1 MPMLS
6 SPPSATQD
14 SEDIDFLDILTV
26 IAEHLKLLVIVPL
39 LIGLTALSL
48 SLGLPKSYESISL
61 LDAEKTGLSIAP
73 STIVSLS
80 SSADFL
86 DSIAL
91 DLGIAKD
98 QSKAVRFKTMSKL
111 VSASAGRQNKLVT
124 LRTFGPTP
132 EQAQKLNTAVWQHLL
147 PLTLPRG
154 GEMRRLQTLLN
165 TEQARLDDGNRLE
178 QSITQQ
184 LQKGNITDQ
193 QARLYGELLDS
204 NGSRI
209 RAISALQAQME
220 GLTVA
225 DLVQTPTLPEEAIKP
240 KPALIAVIATLAS
253 GMLLLLFI
261 FARHAMRS
269 SCQRPEQAAKIARLR
284 AAFGRSGEKPCT

>member
-1 MPMLS
+1 MPS
-6 SPPSATQD
+6 SSTTAED
-14 SEDIDFLDILTV
+14 SEDIDLLDILTV
-26 IAEHLKLLVIVPL
+26 IAEHLKLLVLGPL
-39 LIGLTALSL
+39 FIGFTALLLSL
-48 SLGLPKSYESISL
+48 SLPKSYESISL
-61 LDAEKTGLSIAP
+61 LDVEKPGLSISP

-80 SSADFL
+80 NSADSL
-86 DSIAL
+86 DRIAL

-98 QSKAVRFKTMSKL
+98 QSKAARLKKISRL
-111 VSASAGRQNKLVT
+111 VSASVGRQDKLVT
-124 LRTFGPTP
+124 LRTFGSTP

-154 GEMRRLQTLLN
+154 GEMRRLQTLLKI
-165 TEQARLDDGNRLE
+165 EQARLDDGNRLE

-204 NGSRI
+204 NGSRM

-240 KPALIAVIATLAS
+240 KPALIAIIATLAS
-253 GMLLLLFI
+253 GMLLLLFV
-261 FARHAMRS
+261 FAHHAMRS

-284 AAFGRSGEKPCT
+284 AAFGRSDRKSCA

>member
-6 SPPSATQD
+6 SSTTAED
-14 SEDIDFLDILTV
+14 SEDIDLLDILTV
-26 IAEHLKLLVIVPL
+26 IVEHLKLLVIGPL
-39 LIGLTALSL
+39 LIGLTALLLSL
-48 SLGLPKSYESISL
+48 SLPKSYESISL
-61 LDAEKTGLSIAP
+61 LDAEKPGLSISP

-80 SSADFL
+80 NSADFL
-86 DSIAL
+86 DRIAL

-98 QSKAVRFKTMSKL
+98 QSKAARFKTISRL
-111 VSASAGRQNKLVT
+111 VSASVGRQDKLVT
-124 LRTFGPTP
+124 LRTFGSTP

-154 GEMRRLQTLLN
+154 GEMRRLQTLLK

-204 NGSRI
+204 NGSRM

-240 KPALIAVIATLAS
+240 KPALIAAVATLAS
-253 GMLLLLFI
+253 GMLLLLFV
-261 FARHAMRS
+261 FARHALRS
-269 SCQRPEQAAKIARLR
+269 SCQRPEQAAKIAHLR
-284 AAFGRSGEKPCT
+284 AAFGRSDRKSCA

>member
-1 MPMLS
+1 MLS
-6 SPPSATQD
+6 SSTTAED
-14 SEDIDFLDILTV
+14 SEDIDLLDILTV
-26 IAEHLKLLVIVPL
+26 IVEHLKLLVIGPL
-39 LIGLTALSL
+39 LIGLTALLLSL
-48 SLGLPKSYESISL
+48 SLPKSYESISL
-61 LDAEKTGLSIAP
+61 LDAEKPGLSISP

-80 SSADFL
+80 NSADFL
-86 DSIAL
+86 DRIAL

-98 QSKAVRFKTMSKL
+98 QSKAARFKTISRL
-111 VSASAGRQNKLVT
+111 VSASVGRQDKLVT
-124 LRTFGPTP
+124 LRTFGSTP

-154 GEMRRLQTLLN
+154 GEMRRLQTLLK

-204 NGSRI
+204 NGSRM

-240 KPALIAVIATLAS
+240 KPALIAAVATLAS
-253 GMLLLLFI
+253 GMLLLLFV
-261 FARHAMRS
+261 FARHALRS
-269 SCQRPEQAAKIARLR
+269 SCQRPEQAAKIAHLR
-284 AAFGRSGEKPCT
+284 AAFGRSDRKSCA